1 MVLADGSQAAFV
13 AGAVAELARHGHAW
27 RRAFGAGLGAHVAA
41 LAAVGSAHE
50 AEERWQAQ
58 ADAGCPLLATR
69 IAGAQALHHADDGVL
84 VLPDAWRLAGWL
96 DPAALEAFLADA
108 GALPGRLADAD
119 ASCAVAV
126 EDLTAGAASWLEL
139 GKVAAGDAAA
149 GVRAAAT
156 FAGGWGPSAMAGEH
170 AALRWGGVEAAL
182 RCDPP
187 VADARSWDV
196 VCGFPVPAVP
206 RPGIAGSIFELVQR
220 RAELA
225 SAATLPRWLAGCDET
240 RLWVPTAAAYQAWAG
255 RDGAEL
261 GVEYPLPWERNG
273 ELLGGLIS
281 FGRFVASAE

>member
-1 MVLADGSQAAFV
+1 VLADGIQAAFA
-13 AGAVAELARHGHAW
+13 AGVVAELTRRGHAW
-27 RRAFGAGLGAHVAA
+27 RHAFGAGLGAHVAA

-58 ADAGCPLLATR
+58 AGAGCPLMTSRTAS
-69 IAGAQALHHADDGVL
+69 AQALHPVDAGVL

-108 GALPGRLADAD
+108 GVLPDRLADAE

-126 EDLTAGAASWLEL
+126 EDLAGGGALWLEL
-139 GKVAAGDAAA
+139 GKLAAGDAVALL
-149 GVRAAAT
+149 RAAAT
-156 FAGGWGPSAMAGEH
+156 FPGGWGPSAMGGEH

-187 VADARSWDV
+187 VANARSWDV

-240 RLWVPTAAAYQAWAG
+240 RVWVPTAAAYQAWAG

-273 ELLGGLIS
+273 ELLDGLIR
-281 FGRFVASAE
+281 FGRFVASAG

>member
-1 MVLADGSQAAFV
+1 VVLADGIQTAFAAGV
-13 AGAVAELARHGHAW
+13 VAELARRGHGW
-27 RRAFGAGLGAHVAA
+27 RHAFGAGLGAHVAA
-41 LAAVGSAHE
+41 LAAAGGAHE

-58 ADAGCPLLATR
+58 ADVGCPLMTAR
-69 IAGAQALHHADDGVL
+69 VAGAQALHPADDGVL

-96 DPAALEAFLADA
+96 DPAALDAFLADA

-119 ASCAVAV
+119 ASCAVAL
-126 EDLTAGAASWLEL
+126 EDLADGAALWLEL
-139 GKVAAGDAAA
+139 AKVAAGDAAA

-156 FAGGWGPSAMAGEH
+156 FPGGWGPSAMPGER

-182 RCDPP
+182 RCEPP
-187 VADARSWDV
+187 VANAHSWDV

-225 SAATLPRWLAGCDET
+225 SAATLARWLAGCNET
-240 RLWVPTAAAYQAWAG
+240 RLWAPTAAAYQAWAE

-273 ELLGGLIS
+273 ELLRGLIG
-281 FGRFVASAE
+281 FGRFAASAG